1 MGSVSFEIPSPHG
14 KPLRGDCLEPE
25 GSGPWPVV
33 VVCHGFKGFKNWGFF
48 PELGQRL
55 AQAGFATVLFNF
67 SGAGVGPDLLT
78 FTDFEAFARDTISQ
92 QIDDLGGILD
102 ALHARR
108 LGSGRLDLQ
117 RLAVVG
123 HSRGGAVAILRARED
138 SRLAAVVSW
147 AGVSTLWRYSAREL
161 EEWKR
166 KGSMEFLNMR
176 TMQRMRIDSGYV
188 ADLEAHRERFDLVA
202 AVRQLEIPLLL
213 VHGSEDLSVPAQ
225 EARELQA
232 AAGGRAEL
240 HQVPSTGHTF
250 GVVHPWEGSTPAFD
264 EATRT
269 TIGWLR
275 QRLQADR

>member
-1 MGSVSFEIPSPHG
+1 MGSVPFEIPNGHAR
-14 KPLRGDCLEPE
+14 PLRGDCLEPE
-25 GSGPWPVV
+25 AGGPWPVV

-78 FTDFEAFARDTISQ
+78 FTDFEAFAGDTISQ
-92 QIDDLGGILD
+92 QIDDLGSILD
-102 ALHARR
+102 ALHAYSI
-108 LGSGRLDLQ
+108 GSRRLDLR

-123 HSRGGAVAILRARED
+123 HSRGGAVAILRAHED
-138 SRLAAVVSW
+138 RRLRAVVSW
-147 AGVSTLWRYSAREL
+147 AGVSTLWRYSEREL
-161 EEWKR
+161 EEWKC

-202 AVRQLEIPLLL
+202 AARRLEIPLLL
-213 VHGSEDLSVPAQ
+213 VHGSEDLSVPEK

-240 HQVPSTGHTF
+240 HRVQGAGHTF

-264 EATRT
+264 EASQV
-269 TIGWLR
+269 TIEWLR
-275 QRLQADR
+275 AQFRGDV